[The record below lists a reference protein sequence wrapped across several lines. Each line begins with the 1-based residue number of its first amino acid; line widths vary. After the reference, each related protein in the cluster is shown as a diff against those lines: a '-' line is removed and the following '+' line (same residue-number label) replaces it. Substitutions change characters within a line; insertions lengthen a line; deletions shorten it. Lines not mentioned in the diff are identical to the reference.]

1 MTIAIKT
8 IGPRG
13 QLRLSKKYA
22 GQQVLVDE
30 SEPGVWTIKTGKF
43 IPDNERWMWTAET
56 QAQIDHAIAWAEQ
69 HPPTETDLESLA
81 GQIGK

>member
-1 MTIAIKT
+1 MTVAIQT

-13 QLRLSKKYA
+13 QLILSKKYA
-22 GQQVLVDE
+22 GRQVLVDE
-30 SEPGVWTIKTGKF
+30 IEPGVWTIKTGKF
-43 IPDNERWMWTAET
+43 IPDKELWMWTSET
-56 QAQIDHAIAWAEQ
+56 KAQIDRAIAWAEQ

>member
-13 QLRLSKKYA
+13 QLLLSEKYA
-22 GQQVLVDE
+22 GQQVLIDE
-30 SEPGVWTIKTGKF
+30 TEPGVWTIKTGKF
-43 IPDNERWMWTAET
+43 IPDNERWMWIAET
-56 QAQIDHAIAWAEQ
+56 QTQIDRAITWAEQ

-81 GQIGK
+81 GHIEK

>member
-22 GQQVLVDE
+22 GQQVL
-30 SEPGVWTIKTGKF
+30 S
-43 IPDNERWMWTAET
+43 
-56 QAQIDHAIAWAEQ
+56 
-69 HPPTETDLESLA
+69 TEV
-81 GQIGK
+81 